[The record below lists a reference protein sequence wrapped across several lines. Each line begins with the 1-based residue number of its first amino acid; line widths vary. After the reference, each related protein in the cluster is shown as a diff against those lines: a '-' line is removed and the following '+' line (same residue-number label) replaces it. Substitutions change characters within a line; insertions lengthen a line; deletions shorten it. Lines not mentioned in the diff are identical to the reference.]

1 MAAMAPAG
9 YKASEPMLMW
19 EALRQATDEARALSR
34 PHAAHFM
41 AGWPKA
47 NPTRR
52 RPPPH
57 TAGA

>member
-41 AGWPKA
+41 AGWPMA
-47 NPTRR
+47 
-52 RPPPH
+52 
-57 TAGA
+57 